1 MVDEGL
7 VAARDQ
13 FTGPEPPQKVPLQAA
28 PGLITA
34 VEWMIVVAG
43 LLGSSPPGN
52 RLAANGHEP
61 RPDPP
66 LAAVAA

>member
-13 FTGPEPPQKVPLQAA
+13 FTGPEPPQKIPLQAA

-43 LLGSSPPGN
+43 LLGSST
-52 RLAANGHEP
+52 RQSARRHGHEP